1 MLLRPQNGL
10 QQGRSVPGERGAG
23 KPGRAAAQVHHQ
35 PGVQRA
41 VLQLC
46 TYGVV
51 GEQCGFQRDARVLLP
66 ELLQHIP
73 QYGQVAGHQ
82 RHTDAQPQGGGP
94 DILIRLHAH
103 PVKLLHHRRGLCPEA
118 LALFGQ
124 GKVIA
129 HIDEQ
134 RAAKFFFQC
143 GNAQPQSL
151 PGQIQPPGGVG
162 VVQIF
167 AQRQKIAQLLDG
179 HGRFLSRNKTQVF
192 LDTYRDIITSFS
204 LVVNVILLTR
214 MVKHFCHSGT
224 KHEEKEE
231 KGTLLWK
238 RSPAKAF

>member
-1 MLLRPQNGL
+1 M
-10 QQGRSVPGERGAG
+10 PGERGAG

-73 QYGQVAGHQ
+73 QHGQVAGHQ

-94 DILIRLHAH
+94 DILIRLRAH
-103 PVKLLHHRRGLCPEA
+103 PLKLLHHRRGLRPEA

-134 RAAKFFFQC
+134 RAAKLFFQC
-143 GNAQPQSL
+143 GNAEAQRL
-151 PGQIQPPGGVG
+151 PRQIQPPGRAGI
-162 VVQIF
+162 VQIF

-179 HGRFLSRNKTQVF
+179 HGVLLFTKRKFYLMLIGILYLLFLC
-192 LDTYRDIITSFS
+192 L
-204 LVVNVILLTR
+204 
-214 MVKHFCHSGT
+214 
-224 KHEEKEE
+224 
-231 KGTLLWK
+231 
-238 RSPAKAF
+238 

>member
-1 MLLRPQNGL
+1 M
-10 QQGRSVPGERGAG
+10 
-23 KPGRAAAQVHHQ
+23 
-35 PGVQRA
+35 
-41 VLQLC
+41 
-46 TYGVV
+46 
-51 GEQCGFQRDARVLLP
+51 LP

-73 QYGQVAGHQ
+73 QHGQVAGHQ

-94 DILIRLHAH
+94 DILIRLRAH
-103 PVKLLHHRRGLCPEA
+103 PVKLLHHRRGLRPEA

-134 RAAKFFFQC
+134 RAAELVFQR
-143 GNAQPQSL
+143 GNAEAQRL
-151 PGQIQPPGGVG
+151 PRQIQPPGRAGI
-162 VVQIF
+162 VQVLT
-167 AQRQKIAQLLDG
+167 QGQKIAQLLNG

-238 RSPAKAF
+238 RSLAKAF

>member
-10 QQGRSVPGERGAG
+10 QRGTSRAAVCRVSGAG

-73 QYGQVAGHQ
+73 QHGQVAGHQ

-94 DILIRLHAH
+94 YILIRLRAH

-134 RAAKFFFQC
+134 RAAELVFQR
-143 GNAQPQSL
+143 GNAEAQRL
-151 PGQIQPPGGVG
+151 PGQIHPPGRAGI
-162 VVQIF
+162 VQIF

-179 HGRFLSRNKTQVF
+179 HGVLLFTKRKFYLMLIGILYLLFLC
-192 LDTYRDIITSFS
+192 L
-204 LVVNVILLTR
+204 
-214 MVKHFCHSGT
+214 
-224 KHEEKEE
+224 
-231 KGTLLWK
+231 
-238 RSPAKAF
+238 